1 MGRAELFEDICFGVY
16 QMRNHPTH
24 FNFYFRGT
32 LASLKGVLDYLL
44 EEYNV
49 RFNLGISADK
59 DLNVR
64 AFSNK
69 ATNMNN
75 KDAIEFIGDYKKT
88 KETLLED
95 EKVKLLLGQHGVRD
109 QEIHR
114 KHLPLNIDVKLIDTL
129 GNRNGLGSSQPTFSF
144 FLKAWPNDDIPT
156 LCEYVSAELANA
168 VALLDTKYPAT

>member
-1 MGRAELFEDICFGVY
+1 MGLAELFEDIRFGVY
-16 QMRNHPTH
+16 QMRNDPTH

-32 LASLKGVLDYLL
+32 LASLKGVLDHLL

-49 RFNLGISADK
+49 RFNLGISADE
-59 DLNVR
+59 DLNVS

-69 ATNMNN
+69 AKNMNN
-75 KDAIEFIGDYKKT
+75 KDAIKFIREYKKT

-114 KHLPLNIDVKLIDTL
+114 RPAQRMIKITL
-129 GNRNGLGSSQPTFSF
+129 KDSFGNKTESVALPTFSF
-144 FLKAWPNDDIPT
+144 FLKAWPSDDIPT
-156 LCEYVSAELANA
+156 LCEYVSAELAKA
-168 VALLDTKYPAT
+168 VKSLVAKYPAT